1 LKTVIILSPDA
12 IDDNFLKFLEGE
24 KIEFVQ
30 VGKTELY
37 PINEQVV
44 TTSLQIIANESSHPV
59 MLVCKSGRAL
69 TGVVVACL
77 RKLQKWSMTSIFE
90 EYRRYSGGSRLQP
103 QQEQFIEIYDIDLIT
118 ISPSA
123 PDYLQR

>member
-1 LKTVIILSPDA
+1 MKTVIILSPDA